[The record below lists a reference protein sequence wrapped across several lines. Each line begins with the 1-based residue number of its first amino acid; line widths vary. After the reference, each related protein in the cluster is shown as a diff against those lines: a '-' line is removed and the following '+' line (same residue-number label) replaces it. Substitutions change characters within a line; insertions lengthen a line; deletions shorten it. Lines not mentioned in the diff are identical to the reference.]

1 MPRYTLPENP
11 DVILEIPGTR
21 DTAKSREEA
30 MDQLVELSDEGK
42 LGSDLPNGFSP
53 ERFVVVSEELPNLV
67 QTEDNNQDEI
77 TRAVQI
83 LSTLASLK
91 AKLQETRA
99 EALAVRSQIDILFS
113 DAPASAE
120 QLSELKDGFKIL
132 KTFAG
137 LNERYRAARAQAEAA
152 RQILDKALQTNTG
165 I

>member
-11 DVILEIPGTR
+11 EVILEIPGTR
-21 DTAKSREEA
+21 DTVKSREKA
-30 MDQLVELSDEGK
+30 MDQLVELMDEEK
-42 LGSDLPNGFSP
+42 LGADLPNGFSP
-53 ERFVVVSEELPNLV
+53 DRFVIVSEELPDLAQAEN
-67 QTEDNNQDEI
+67 NNQDEI
-77 TRAVQI
+77 TKAVQI

-91 AKLQETRA
+91 AKLQETRT

-120 QLSELKDGFKIL
+120 QLSELKNGFRIL

-152 RQILDKALQTNTG
+152 RQILDKALQADS

>member
-11 DVILEIPGTR
+11 EVILEIPGTR
-21 DTAKSREEA
+21 DTAKSREKA
-30 MDQLVELSDEGK
+30 MDQLVELMDEEK
-42 LGSDLPNGFSP
+42 LGADLPNGFSP
-53 ERFVVVSEELPNLV
+53 DRFVIVSEELPDLAQDEN
-67 QTEDNNQDEI
+67 NNQDEI
-77 TRAVQI
+77 TKAVQI

-91 AKLQETRA
+91 AKVQETRA

-120 QLSELKDGFKIL
+120 QLSELKNGFRIL

-152 RQILDKALQTNTG
+152 RQILDKALQ
-165 I
+165 IDSI